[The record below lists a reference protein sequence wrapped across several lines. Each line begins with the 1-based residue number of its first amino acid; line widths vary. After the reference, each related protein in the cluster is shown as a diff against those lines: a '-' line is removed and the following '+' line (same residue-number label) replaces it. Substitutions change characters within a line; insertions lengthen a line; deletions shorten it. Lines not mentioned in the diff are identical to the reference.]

1 MRRTAL
7 IVVAAIGLAACSSN
21 ESTSPADI
29 SQITDF
35 VIGANGTA
43 LTSAGGYDADLFQLR
58 LLNGLPDDLKLTP
71 EQQAKIKALVDAFQ
85 AATKADHDA
94 LAGIL
99 RDAMAAIAAHKSRDE
114 VKAILDKGL
123 AIRQRLSLAEA
134 KLRSDIEAVLTPEQK
149 AWLASHEPQRCDP
162 SKFPPLTDA
171 QKAQMRALETAF
183 QTANKTDIDAVQAAM
198 QQVRAA
204 VAAGKSRDQIQAILD
219 GVKPAIDRLEA
230 ARRALRAQ
238 LESVLTPE
246 QKASGCIPLG

>member
-7 IVVAAIGLAACSSN
+7 IVVAAIGLAACSN

-58 LLNGLPDDLKLTP
+58 LLNGLPDDLQLTAD
-71 EQQAKIKALVDAFQ
+71 QRAKIKALVDAFQ

-114 VKAILDKGL
+114 VKAILDKGI

-134 KLRSDIEAVLTPEQK
+134 TLRSDIEAVLTPEQK
-149 AWLASHEPQRCDP
+149 AWLASHQPQRCDP

-171 QKAQMRALETAF
+171 QKAQMRSLEAAF
-183 QTANKTDIDAVQAAM
+183 QTANKTDLDAVQAAM

-204 VAAGKSRDQIQAILD
+204 IAAGKSRDEIQAILD
-219 GVKPAIDRLEA
+219 GIKPAIDRLIA
-230 ARRALRAQ
+230 ARKTLHDQ
-238 LESVLTPE
+238 LEAILTPE